1 MALFVKKTLVF
12 LAVFPSSGKTSR
24 KVSVILVDLQPT
36 SWTDG
41 MSLDGSWEFSVGK
54 RLRSLAK
61 KQGLLD
67 ESLKSVNQSVCSY
80 DDPTKVT
87 GSQLRRKSG
96 VFPANHFLTLGSL
109 TRCSS
114 FIQSLPTRN
123 SRSSL
128 KKTHPQSILTHLQ
141 TCSSESCLS
150 LWTNTYSDTRP
161 RNGSPSRLP
170 PQRIP
175 LKIVLGASKQET
187 NGFQP
192 RLNADKALP
201 TSTSYL

>member
-80 DDPTKVT
+80 DDHWLTAEKEVW
-87 GSQLRRKSG
+87 G
-96 VFPANHFLTLGSL
+96 VPGQPFSHSALTLRSL

-114 FIQSLPTRN
+114 FIQSLPTSN
-123 SRSSL
+123 GRSSV
-128 KKTHPQSILTHLQ
+128 KKTHPQSIGLLLQVDRTH
-141 TCSSESCLS
+141 SSANM
-150 LWTNTYSDTRP
+150 WTNTYSDTRP